1 MLNKKKTICTLAI
14 IQTILI
20 TLLISC
26 KTLPN
31 TVVNPIQ
38 IETEFPSPYDE
49 NGKAIVT
56 LETDGNVKMPLW
68 YWLKI
73 TEYVIETNANTKLA
87 QKGALE

>member
-1 MLNKKKTICTLAI
+1 MLKKRKTVCKLVM
-14 IQTILI
+14 ILLI
-20 TLLISC
+20 LTTLLISC

-56 LETDGNVKMPLW
+56 FENDGNVKMPLW

-73 TEYVIETNANTKLA
+73 TEYVIDVETN
-87 QKGALE
+87 LELSKVKSN